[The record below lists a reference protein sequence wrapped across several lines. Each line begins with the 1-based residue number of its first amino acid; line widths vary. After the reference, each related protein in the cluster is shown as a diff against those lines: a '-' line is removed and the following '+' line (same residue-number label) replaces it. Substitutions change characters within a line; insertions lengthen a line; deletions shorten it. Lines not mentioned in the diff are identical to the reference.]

1 MAALIHCFRLVCPLL
16 IVPCGGI
23 NYPYFTQAPGLIVP
37 WDGTIREKLQFSGL
51 GIMIRGIAENVQ
63 FFPVAH
69 GAILHVKWIVPR
81 LS

>member
-1 MAALIHCFRLVCPLL
+1 MAALITPFPQGYPRLT
-16 IVPCGGI
+16 VPCGGI

-51 GIMIRGIAENVQ
+51 GIMIRGTAECAICPLAQ
-63 FFPVAH
+63 C